1 VHLDRLAQ
9 TLRMRI
15 WKEDEFRAETV
26 INDNGFDQE
35 TASVSIIVP
44 TRKKHEAIGNVS
56 AIRVRM

>member
-35 TASVSIIVP
+35 IASVSSIVP
-44 TRKKHEAIGNVS
+44 TKKKHEAIGNVC